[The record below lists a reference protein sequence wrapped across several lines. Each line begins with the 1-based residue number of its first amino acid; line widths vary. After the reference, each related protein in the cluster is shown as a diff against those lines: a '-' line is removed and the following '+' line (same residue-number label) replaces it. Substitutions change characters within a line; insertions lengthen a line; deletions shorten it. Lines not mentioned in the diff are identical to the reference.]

1 MINSKYEIKIIR
13 RFIHQIHSKIVILN
27 NSIIKYLAN
36 IIVLSKCIAKA
47 FLSRRF
53 GPARLQFSC
62 SLSPILGLMKSGYR
76 IFVVV
81 FLCVVNV
88 YAAPDQ
94 NAPSNHPGQP
104 PISGLSQEV
113 ANPQKAGSS
122 TRSEGSISNA
132 LNDTSTRN
140 SPDQVG
146 HASDQEK
153 GVVRDDSIARLVRKA
168 GQLALNGDTVRA
180 TELLR
185 QALKECQGTDGESH
199 DCSKW
204 LRPLQGLNMM
214 LETPKKLITATNTL
228 GMKLVR
234 IPAGEYMMG
243 SPKKELDWLR
253 LTFRKTWREGH
264 KQWFQDETPLH
275 PVRITKPFYM
285 GAYEVTVK
293 EFRDFVNDTKY
304 KTDAEKGDG
313 GMIFSNTENRWVA
326 QKNMKWDSVP
336 WRIADDQPVVFVSW
350 NDAQAFCKWLSRKEK
365 RTYRLPTEAEWE
377 MACRGGAVWAR
388 YSWGNKLP
396 GDRDTNF
403 GDGNPKL
410 PESLTTVN
418 DGYEHVAPVG
428 SYPPNGFGLYDMDG
442 NVMEWVQDYY
452 DRNYYENSPIDDPK
466 GPATGSG
473 RVNKGGNWFASPA
486 DCRCAFRGFS
496 GETMSFWNLGFRVVR
511 EVNSAIDDSTLAG
524 KGNNANRPNSEAVSD
539 SGMPPSEEDGVALFR
554 QAMFAAQQQQWDNA
568 IQDLEKALKLY
579 EKRQDP
585 KWIARVKATLAGIY
599 AERNRTFKSKEL
611 YTQALSEFRKMGDSI
626 NAKIILARLNEL
638 GTSPGVKVVEVQ
650 KGSIADR
657 IGIVPGDVLVE
668 YAGETGLRVAGLK
681 KLVEEYTRSPQV
693 TLSVM
698 NNNELTTT
706 VVPGGPLGVAL
717 EDLKRPPRVNRPQ
730 EQQQNQ
736 RERRNPRQR
745 RVRR

>member
-1 MINSKYEIKIIR
+1 MIKLKNKINLLNGLLHIIIEQYVCQFYLKCQYCLKEHHIIGLRYIVVLKELFYSSLNATNNRKFGKLNLSSEIFSLIFVLISL
-13 RFIHQIHSKIVILN
+13 FPSAVGGEVTQSLESDLLTQHS
-27 NSIIKYLAN
+27 NSI
-36 IIVLSKCIAKA
+36 
-47 FLSRRF
+47 SRQIR
-53 GPARLQFSC
+53 Q
-62 SLSPILGLMKSGYR
+62 
-76 IFVVV
+76 
-81 FLCVVNV
+81 
-88 YAAPDQ
+88 
-94 NAPSNHPGQP
+94 
-104 PISGLSQEV
+104 
-113 ANPQKAGSS
+113 AG
-122 TRSEGSISNA
+122 E
-132 LNDTSTRN
+132 
-140 SPDQVG
+140 
-146 HASDQEK
+146 
-153 GVVRDDSIARLVRKA
+153 
-168 GQLALNGDTVRA
+168 LALAGDTVRA
-180 TELLR
+180 TEILR
-185 QALKECQGTDGESH
+185 QALKECQSTDGESH
-199 DCSKW
+199 DCANW

-214 LETPKKLITATNTL
+214 LENPKKLITSKNSI

-243 SPKKELDWLR
+243 SPKQELDWLR
-253 LTFRKTWREGH
+253 LTFRQTWREGH

-285 GAYEVTVK
+285 GAYDVTVK
-293 EFRDFVNDTKY
+293 EFRDFVDDTKY

-313 GMIFSNTENRWVA
+313 GMIFSNKEDRWVP

-336 WRIADDQPVVFVSW
+336 WKIADNQPVVFVSW

-365 RTYRLPTEAEWE
+365 LRYRLPTEAEWE
-377 MACRGGAVWAR
+377 MACRGGAVWVR
-388 YSWGNKLP
+388 YPWGNKLP

-410 PESLTTVN
+410 PASLTTVN
-418 DGYEHVAPVG
+418 DGYEYVSPVG

-452 DRNYYENSPIDDPK
+452 DRNYYETSPINDPQ

-496 GETMSFWNLGFRVVR
+496 GETMSFWNLGFRVVM
-511 EVNSAIDDSTLAG
+511 EGNSASDILKTA
-524 KGNNANRPNSEAVSD
+524 NNRPDKSSQSYES
-539 SGMPPSEEDGVALFR
+539 SSSSSMPPSEEDGVRLFR

-568 IQDLEKALKLY
+568 IEDLEKALKLY
-579 EKRQDP
+579 KKRQDP

-611 YTQALSEFRKMGDSI
+611 YTQALSEFRKMGDTV
-626 NAKIILARLNEL
+626 NAKIILARLQEL
-638 GTSPGVKVVEVQ
+638 ETSPGVKVVEVQ

-657 IGIVPGDVLVE
+657 IGVVPGDVLVE
-668 YAGETGLRVAGLK
+668 YAGETGLRVASLK
-681 KLVEEYTRSPQV
+681 KLVEEYTRTPQI

-717 EDLKRPPRVNRPQ
+717 EDIKRPPRPARAP

-736 RERRNPRQR
+736 RERRNPRER
-745 RVRR
+745 RNRR